1 MEPRPAYT
9 LRYADGETLDLSGNT
24 RVMGVLNI
32 TPDSFSDGGHHADT
46 GPALAAAARMCEAG
60 VDIIDVGGESTR
72 PGAPEVGA
80 QEEAARILPVI
91 RGIKSRLG
99 ARVSVDTMKAE
110 VAAKALD
117 AGADMINDVSS
128 LRDPAMLPLLV
139 ERGAPVVLMHMRGSP
154 RTMQQE
160 TRYDDLLVEL
170 AAFLRDRA
178 ESAVAA
184 GLSDDKI
191 IVDPGIGF
199 GKSVDGNL
207 MILGRLQL
215 LQQVGKPILIGA
227 SRKSFIGAVLDRPVQ
242 DRLEGSLAVAA
253 YASAAGAHII
263 RAHDVDATVRV
274 VRMIDA
280 IRNMNLPS
288 RE

>member
-9 LRYADGETLDLSGNT
+9 IRYADGATLELSDRT

-32 TPDSFSDGGHHADT
+32 TPDSFSDGGRHAET
-46 GPALAAAARMCEAG
+46 EAALLAAAGMNEAG

-72 PGAPEVGA
+72 PGAPDITA
-80 QEEAARILPVI
+80 SEEAARVLPVI

-99 ARVSVDTMKAE
+99 VRISVDTMKAD
-110 VAAKALD
+110 VARQALD
-117 AGADMINDVSS
+117 AGADMINDVSGLS
-128 LRDPAMLPLLV
+128 DPAMLPLIV
-139 ERGAPVVLMHMRGSP
+139 ERGVPVVLMHMRGSP

-160 TRYDDLLVEL
+160 TRYDDLLGEL
-170 AAFLRDRA
+170 TVFLRDRA

-184 GLSDDKI
+184 GLPGDKI

-199 GKSVDGNL
+199 GKSVEGNL
-207 MILGRLQL
+207 MILERLKL
-215 LQQVGKPILIGA
+215 LEQVGKPILIGA
-227 SRKSFIGAVLDRPVQ
+227 SRKSFIGAVLDRLVD

-263 RAHDVDATVRV
+263 RAHDVEATVRV

-280 IRNMNLPS
+280 IRSVNMPN
-288 RE
+288 RG